1 MNAWMKILVVDDESP
16 ARRKL
21 LSLLSDEPLVEKIY
35 VAEDGDLAV
44 EKINQLKPDL
54 VLLDIQMPGKS
65 GFEVIAEVGVE
76 FMPPV
81 IFITAFDHYAVKAF
95 EVHAVDYLL
104 KPFDRER
111 FQIAF
116 HKAVEQIQSKKN
128 QSELFQQ
135 LLASIKKPQQ
145 FLDRIM
151 VSTGSRIIPNAMEDV
166 LYFASDDKYV
176 EIHTA
181 EQKYLLRDSLSRLE
195 SQLDPN
201 QFVRIHRSHLVRIK
215 AIRQLTL
222 RSHGDY
228 WIELLNGKR
237 LILSRRFRDHLFR

>member
-81 IFITAFDHYAVKAF
+81 I
-95 EVHAVDYLL
+95 L
-104 KPFDRER
+104 
-111 FQIAF
+111 
-116 HKAVEQIQSKKN
+116 
-128 QSELFQQ
+128 
-135 LLASIKKPQQ
+135 
-145 FLDRIM
+145 
-151 VSTGSRIIPNAMEDV
+151 
-166 LYFASDDKYV
+166 
-176 EIHTA
+176 
-181 EQKYLLRDSLSRLE
+181 
-195 SQLDPN
+195 
-201 QFVRIHRSHLVRIK
+201 
-215 AIRQLTL
+215 
-222 RSHGDY
+222 
-228 WIELLNGKR
+228 
-237 LILSRRFRDHLFR
+237 

>member
-135 LLASIKKPQQ
+135 LLASIK
-145 FLDRIM
+145 
-151 VSTGSRIIPNAMEDV
+151 TAAIPGPDYGVHRVAH
-166 LYFASDDKYV
+166 YSDC
-176 EIHTA
+176 HGGRP
-181 EQKYLLRDSLSRLE
+181 L
-195 SQLDPN
+195 
-201 QFVRIHRSHLVRIK
+201 FCVRR
-215 AIRQLTL
+215 
-222 RSHGDY
+222 
-228 WIELLNGKR
+228 
-237 LILSRRFRDHLFR
+237 